1 MLGIETKRKR
11 TALPVPLAGRE
22 IEGHAMGTHGGCQ
35 RSRGDVSSGCSDE
48 GEYSLEKDPLAEH
61 LREKNMFKTQKR

>member
-35 RSRGDVSSGCSDE
+35 MSRGDVVLG
-48 GEYSLEKDPLAEH
+48 AVM
-61 LREKNMFKTQKR
+61 RENTPWRKIP